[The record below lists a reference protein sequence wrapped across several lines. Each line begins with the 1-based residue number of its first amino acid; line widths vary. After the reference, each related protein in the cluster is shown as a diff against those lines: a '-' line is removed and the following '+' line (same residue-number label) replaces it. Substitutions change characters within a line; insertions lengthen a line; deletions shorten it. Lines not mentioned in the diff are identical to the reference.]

1 MVLLEVQT
9 DYAHNT
15 SRICYSPVM
24 VSILSCPHLPPS
36 VHLFLGVGCQRKPS
50 LLWCH
55 TVCTGEKVWRSATN
69 CSRVYSAKVGAKV
82 ACLSVVDEMAELL
95 SPRQLGYGVK
105 GGAEV
110 AAHAARK
117 FLQNLSDGSAM
128 VKLDFRNA
136 FNSIRR
142 DRMLEAVRDLAP
154 TIYQLVH
161 AFCLYSSPSCLVWG
175 EHTIQS
181 AEGVQQSDPLGPP
194 LFCLSIHRHCASL
207 KSSFCVMCLDD
218 VSIGG
223 ALENIFHD
231 LNVIKDAQILGLT
244 LNNEKSEII
253 CKDVATRGNILGFL
267 PGAQITPPEKAT
279 LLGSPLGDVASI
291 DASLKEK
298 TKALRLMGT
307 RFKHMSAHDSLI
319 LLRHSF
325 AIPRLRYLLRT
336 APCFLSGEQA
346 SYDNTLREILGS
358 VTNTLLVNDHQA
370 WASLPVKCGGLG
382 IRRAS

>member
-1 MVLLEVQT
+1 MRPI
-9 DYAHNT
+9 A
-15 SRICYSPVM
+15 
-24 VSILSCPHLPPS
+24 
-36 VHLFLGVGCQRKPS
+36 VGCTLRR
-50 LLWCH
+50 L
-55 TVCTGEKVWRSATN
+55 V
-69 CSRVYSAKVGAKV
+69 AKV

-105 GGAEV
+105 GGAEA

-117 FLQNLSDGSAM
+117 FLHNLSDGSAM
-128 VKLDFRNA
+128 VKLDFRYA

-161 AFCLYSSPSCLVWG
+161 SVYSLPSCLVWG
-175 EHTIQS
+175 EHTIS
-181 AEGVQQSDPLGPP
+181 LLRVYSRVTPLGP
-194 LFCLSIHRHCASL
+194 LLLCLSIHRHCASL
-207 KSSFCVMCLDD
+207 KSSFCVRYLDD
-218 VSIGG
+218 VYIGG
-223 ALENIFHD
+223 ALGNIFHD
-231 LNVIKDAQILGLT
+231 LNVIKDVQNLGLT

-253 CKDVATRGNILGFL
+253 CKDVATRGNILRSL

-279 LLGSPLGDVASI
+279 LLSSPLRDVASI
-291 DASLKEK
+291 DASMKET

-307 RFKHMSAHDSLI
+307 RFKHMLAHDSLI
-319 LLRHSF
+319 LLRHS

-336 APCFLSGEQA
+336 APCFLSSELA

-370 WASLPVKCGGLG
+370 WLQASL
-382 IRRAS
+382 